1 MTNHQLIS
9 KILNYSN
16 KKDPVLIRKYLDR
29 LHEIIIK
36 LNHNKKYVT
45 IIELLSILKNEKYV
59 VDFDYWIL
67 VEYGLAFYELREYEK
82 ALKVSKKYMKIAPND
97 SYCLYNYALILRA
110 NKLHIE
116 AINSLNQIVG
126 KNEKIKNNTNKSII
140 NDARYLLALSYF
152 ENNNLKMSLFF
163 YEQHLINR
171 QRGIQSIVTRL
182 NAINEKKDVELM
194 LKMNGDI

>member
-36 LNHNKKYVT
+36 LNHKKKYVT

-126 KNEKIKNNTNKSII
+126 KNEK
-140 NDARYLLALSYF
+140 
-152 ENNNLKMSLFF
+152 
-163 YEQHLINR
+163 
-171 QRGIQSIVTRL
+171 
-182 NAINEKKDVELM
+182 
-194 LKMNGDI
+194 